1 MLRRPFPAPAKEPGD
16 AGFTLIEML
25 VVVSIIGVLA
35 AVAIPRYM
43 AYAKSSKSAE
53 VANTAGALV
62 AAMTAYG
69 DGQGLSPSGM
79 VTKFGSAVLNYDTP
93 GGAGDLTTL
102 IPTFT
107 APANSKFN
115 YAISAAVAGTGATGG
130 PQAGDTVYCIQAT
143 ARANSGL
150 TTGGTVVFSS
160 APSAAA
166 NWDGR
171 LNRQFFDSA
180 TFSTITVG
188 GYCAAAGTA
197 SVTYAP

>member
-1 MLRRPFPAPAKEPGD
+1 MLRRLFPAPADEPGD

-69 DGQGLSPSGM
+69 DGQGLSPAAM
-79 VTKFGSAVLNYDTP
+79 VTKFNSTTLKYDSPDAT
-93 GGAGDLTTL
+93 DLTAL
-102 IPTFT
+102 VPSFT
-107 APANSKFN
+107 PPANSKFN
-115 YAISAAVAGTGATGG
+115 YAISAAVAGAGG

-143 ARANSGL
+143 ARANAGL

-171 LNRQFFDSA
+171 LNRQYFD
-180 TFSTITVG
+180 TTGTVTITAG
-188 GYCAAAGTA
+188 GYCTTAGAATA
-197 SVTYAP
+197 TYVP